1 MGEDFTI
8 IMVWVDDILM
18 FAMTI
23 MLRDKTKSDIETNGK

>member
-18 FAMTI
+18 FAMMI
-23 MLRDKTKSDIETNGK
+23 MLRDKTKSDIESK